1 MENNVLNLGSIS
13 FSARLTDYYDEE
25 LHSHNFYEIFIV
37 TSGTITHV
45 VDKNVDVL
53 ETGDAFLIFPGTKH
67 RFIRQKE
74 CTHRDFL
81 IGKELFKTAAD
92 YIDSAIFEHFEQ
104 KKFLRFKLTK
114 NLILALE
121 EEISTF
127 FESERYTEKK
137 NFEKVLTCQLIGS
150 IYADLQLSAQ
160 NTNNFK
166 SKCITLFN
174 ENVNNPDVLQIV
186 CKGLGYSYVYF
197 CKKFKKEFNTT
208 PIEYLNSIKI
218 KNAAY
223 LLLGSNYSVQRICE
237 QIGFLSMPYFIK
249 LFKKHF
255 GVSPSEYRR
264 QHITTK

>member
-1 MENNVLNLGSIS
+1 MDHNVLDIGSIS
-13 FSARLTDYYDEE
+13 FSSRLTDYYDEQV
-25 LHSHNFYEIFIV
+25 HSHTFYEIFIV

-45 VDKNVDVL
+45 VDKNVDTL
-53 ETGDAFLIFPGTKH
+53 ETGDSFLIFPGTKH
-67 RFIRQKE
+67 RFIRQGE

-81 IGKELFKTAAD
+81 IGKDLFRTAAD
-92 YIDSAIFEHFEQ
+92 YIDPAISEHFSR
-104 KKFLRFKLTK
+104 KKFVRFRLTQ
-114 NLILALE
+114 NIILALE

-127 FESERYTEKK
+127 FEAEQYTEKK

-166 SKCITLFN
+166 SKCVTLFN
-174 ENVNNPDVLQIV
+174 ENVNDSDALQTV
-186 CKGLGYSYVYF
+186 CKELGYSYVYF

-208 PIEYLNSIKI
+208 PTEYLNTIKI

-237 QIGFLSMPYFIK
+237 QTGFLSMPYFIK

-264 QHITTK
+264 RYIKTK

>member
-1 MENNVLNLGSIS
+1 MNNNVLDLGSIS
-13 FSARLTDYYDEE
+13 FSSRLTDYYDEE
-25 LHSHNFYEIFIV
+25 IHSHNFYEIFIV
-37 TSGTITHV
+37 TAGAITHV
-45 VDKNVDVL
+45 VDKNVDAL
-53 ETGDAFLIFPGTKH
+53 ESGDAFLICPGTKH
-67 RFIRQKE
+67 RFIRREE

-92 YIDSAIFEHFEQ
+92 YIDPAISDYFNQ
-104 KKFLRFKLTK
+104 KKFIRFKLTQSI
-114 NLILALE
+114 ILALE

-127 FESERYTEKK
+127 FEAERYTEKK

-150 IYADLQLSAQ
+150 IYADLQLSTQ

-174 ENVNNPDVLQIV
+174 ENANNPHSLQII

-208 PIEYLNSIKI
+208 PTEYLNSIKI

-249 LFKKHF
+249 LFKNHF

-264 QHITTK
+264 QHLKNK